1 MAHAGGRPS
10 EFSKLPEGWQEMMI
24 EMGKEGCSVS
34 EVACRLGVLRQRM
47 YDMVKNEPQF
57 ADTFTRMKQ
66 ECQAWWEMK
75 GRTQMENRDFNSS
88 LWSFNVKNR
97 FRKDW
102 QDSKSVEHSGE
113 VKGSPQISFADTT
126 HVDDKEEE

>member
-1 MAHAGGRPS
+1 MPGGRPS
-10 EFSKLPEGWQEMMI
+10 KVLKELPEGWQELMVD
-24 EMGKEGCSVS
+24 MGKEGCSVT
-34 EVACRLGVLRQRM
+34 EIACKLGVRRDYM
-47 YDMVKNEPQF
+47 YELVKQSEEFSN
-57 ADTFTRMKQ
+57 TFTRMKD

-75 GRTQMENRDFNSS
+75 GRTNMENREFNSS

-113 VKGSPQISFADTT
+113 IGGAPQIGFADTT
-126 HVDDKEEE
+126 HHEE